1 MEQIDNIYN
10 ELIEEIWKII
20 EDFPNYEISSFGNI
34 RNRKANYIMKLRTNC
49 SGYMTVSL
57 TNSKTNKSCQVH
69 RLVAKT
75 FIQNPYNKPTVNHID
90 RNKSNNNITNLEWAT
105 MSEQNYHAAL
115 TSKKHRPLFYKP
127 VCKIDTQN
135 ESIVESYKSVTD
147 AALWIINNN
156 LTTIKEIN
164 LNNISIISSKICAVS
179 NNKRTI
185 AYGYKWKYIDT
196 NQTIENEIW
205 KEIPFEIINISN
217 YFVSNFGRYKNKKGE
232 IKTDYTATGGYIRV
246 RIANK
251 KWLLHRLVA
260 LTFLENPDSKEMV
273 NHKDGNKLN
282 NSLDNLEW
290 VTCSENNLH
299 KIASGLSNCT
309 KKVIQYD
316 SNMNK
321 IQEYISINECSKK
334 INIRTKIISDNCRGK
349 TQSTKC
355 GYVFRY
361 S

>member
-1 MEQIDNIYN
+1 ME
-10 ELIEEIWKII
+10 EEIWKII
-20 EDFPNYEISSFGNI
+20 EDFPNYEVSSFGNV
-34 RNRKANYIMKLRTNC
+34 RNSYTKYIMKLRTDC
-49 SGYMTVSL
+49 SGYINISL
-57 TNSKTNKSCQVH
+57 INSKTSKHCKVH

-75 FIQNPYNKPTVNHID
+75 FIHNPYNKPTVNHID
-90 RNKSNNNITNLEWAT
+90 RNKSNNQIANLEWAT
-105 MSEQNYHAAL
+105 MSEQNYHTAQ
-115 TSKKHRPLFYKP
+115 TSNKKRPLCYKQ
-127 VCKIDTQN
+127 VCRINIHDET
-135 ESIVESYKSVTD
+135 IVESHKSITD

-156 LTTIKEIN
+156 LTCIKEIN
-164 LNNISIISSKICAVS
+164 KNNISIISSKICAVA
-179 NNKRTI
+179 NNTRSV

-205 KEIPFEIINISN
+205 KEIPFDIINISN
-217 YFVSNFGRYKNKKGE
+217 YFVSNFGRYKNNKGE
-232 IKTDYTATGGYIRV
+232 IKTDYLYNSGYK
-246 RIANK
+246 RISINK
-251 KWLLHRLVA
+251 KSYLLHRLVA

-290 VTCSENNLH
+290 ATCSENNLH

-321 IQEYISINECSKK
+321 IQEFNSIVECSKE
-334 INIRTKIISDNCRGK
+334 INISASCISDNCRGK

-361 S
+361 SS